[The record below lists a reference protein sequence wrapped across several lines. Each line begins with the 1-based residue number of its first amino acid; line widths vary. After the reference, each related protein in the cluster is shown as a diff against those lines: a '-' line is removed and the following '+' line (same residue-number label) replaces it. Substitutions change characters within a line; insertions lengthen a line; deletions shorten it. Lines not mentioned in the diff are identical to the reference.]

1 MKITGLKP
9 VELAKGISAA
19 EVAEF
24 NLPLDFL
31 LSNSVA
37 KLNYQNLTGKNLPFQ
52 HPGFM
57 TEDGLFPVKRF
68 TVLKKGRRV
77 SFSGIFLYNNSYEL
91 AEYLVKYY
99 LPLSDT
105 GVDSMIKRLKGKS
118 PVKRLLSELI
128 ELFDKNE
135 YPPVHRNKL
144 DEGYLSWFPRLKTGD
159 EWSRLDLKPYEVNG
173 QKMFLRTIRR
183 ENRLWIW
190 ETLPE
195 KGDGG
200 VPRYSF
206 ILIRGRD
213 EKAILWNGEKI
224 EVKLP
229 EFLEKKELADF
240 ESRGWIVASDK
251 FDPLP
256 RPELEV
262 EFILRVPSREEAGNP
277 DSWRFSR
284 DKNPRAR
291 NPLFIFDLKRAIRVP
306 MGHQVIME
314 PKKVLSILSRTKD
327 NIYVPGDASYDL
339 NPYLQEKPYFLAAM
353 KIVQ

>member
-144 DEGYLSWFPRLKTGD
+144 DEGYVSWFPRLKTGD

-173 QKMFLRTIRR
+173 QKMLLRTIRR

-190 ETLPE
+190 DSRRE
-195 KGDGG
+195 KDGE
-200 VPRYSF
+200 VIPRYSF
-206 ILIRGRD
+206 ILLRGTG
-213 EKAILWNGEKI
+213 EKAILWDGEKI
-224 EVKLP
+224 EIKMP
-229 EFLEKKELADF
+229 EFLEKKEITDF
-240 ESRGWIVASDK
+240 EDRGWMVASDK

-256 RPELEV
+256 RPEFEV
-262 EFILRVPSREEAGNP
+262 EYLLRVPSRTEAGEP
-277 DSWRFSR
+277 ASWRFSR
-284 DKNPRAR
+284 DKKPKLRK
-291 NPLFIFDLKRAIRVP
+291 PLFIFDLKRAIRVP
-306 MGHQVIME
+306 MGPPIITE

-339 NPYLQEKPYFLAAM
+339 NAYLQDKPYFLAAM
-353 KIVQ
+353 RIVQ